1 MNRRLHILALAG
13 LLLLTGCDNDDFV
26 APSFLHVDAIKL
38 VPPTT
43 GAITMESGFYTSD
56 IVAAYVVAY
65 YSNPGRLDTLGLFRT
80 PFTIPVL
87 HDGPVEYLEFFPA
100 VEQSGMSRTL
110 PFYTFYHSIRVSDTA
125 LHSGDTLVFDT
136 LTTTYNLTRNDVLM
150 YEMFEPT
157 EGSLLFDSVMQ
168 WRPQAP
174 DEACSGRGYGYV
186 PVADSEY
193 TVQFDIDHD
202 FIVTDATKLLYLELD
217 TRSDVEFR
225 VYMQSSYR
233 VGGAPVRESVMA
245 IRPSTEWKHIYVNLG
260 RTWTTFNHNPQ
271 FRISFSTVNTD
282 GVEGEVRLD
291 NVRLLTTNV
300 AL

>member
-1 MNRRLHILALAG
+1 MNRRLHIIALLGA
-13 LLLLTGCDNDDFV
+13 LLMAGCDDADFV
-26 APSFLHVDAIKL
+26 APSFLHLEAIKL
-38 VPPTT
+38 VPPTS
-43 GAITMESGFYTSD
+43 GAITTEAGFYTSD

-65 YSNPGRLDTLGLFRT
+65 YTDPGRLDTLGLFRM

-87 HDGPVEYLEFFPA
+87 HDGPVDYIEFYPA
-100 VEQSGMSRTL
+100 VEQSGMTRTL
-110 PFYTFYHSIRVSDTA
+110 PFYTLYNRIRISDTM

-157 EGSLLFDSVMQ
+157 EGSLIFDSVMQ
-168 WRPQAP
+168 WRPQSP

-202 FIVTDATKLLYLELD
+202 FIVNDPSKLLYMELD

-245 IRPSTEWKHIYVNLG
+245 IRPTSEWQHIYVNLG
-260 RTWTTFNHNPQ
+260 RTWSTFNHNPQ
-271 FRISFSTVNTD
+271 FRISFSTMNPD
-282 GVEGEVRLD
+282 GKEGEVRID

-300 AL
+300 AQ